1 MAYPNYTADGSYWT
15 VRKQGSIY
23 WVARMRRVNGSYEWL
38 DTWGGYERAGAAAG
52 AAAQL
57 AYNQAREDVLK
68 ELVGTLHTALDGA
81 GLGALPTPAP
91 VRPPDRSQLPAAV
104 ELDEPE
110 D

>member
-1 MAYPNYTADGSYWT
+1 MAYRNYTADGSYWT

-23 WVARMRRVNGSYEWL
+23 WVVRMRRVNGSYEWL
-38 DTWGGYERAGAAAG
+38 ETWGGYERAGAAAG

-68 ELVGTLHTALDGA
+68 ELVGTLHTALDRA
-81 GLGALPTPAP
+81 GLGALHP
-91 VRPPDRSQLPAAV
+91 RPGAAPDRSQLPAAA

>member
-1 MAYPNYTADGSYWT
+1 MAYRNYTADGSYWT

-23 WVARMRRVNGSYEWL
+23 WVARMRRSNGTYEWL
-38 DTWGGYERAGAAAG
+38 EVWGGYERAGAAAG

-57 AYNQAREDVLK
+57 AYSQARKDVLK
-68 ELVGTLHTALDGA
+68 ELVGNLHTALDKA

-91 VRPPDRSQLPAAV
+91 VRPDRAKLPPAA
-104 ELDEPE
+104 DPDDPE